1 VFLRVDI
8 IRFDEAGPPVDT
20 CRLLGCKVVARPL
33 APTIGKILADKVT
46 LPEKPPRLFRVIV
59 EVPFL
64 PAWIISELGLAIME
78 KSGGGGGNT
87 FRKLV
92 ITLFE
97 GILSTPDGFP
107 AEGRTVTLAM
117 SV

>member
-20 CRLLGCKVVARPL
+20 CRLLGCKVVAGPL
-33 APTIGKILADKVT
+33 APTIGKILTDKVM
-46 LPEKPPRLFRVIV
+46 LPEKPPRLFRPIV
-59 EVPFL
+59 EVPFP

-78 KSGGGGGNT
+78 KSGEGGGNT
-87 FRKLV
+87 FRMLV
-92 ITLFE
+92 TTLLE
-97 GILSTPDGFP
+97 GRLSTPDGLLL
-107 AEGRTVTLAM
+107 EGRMVALAM